1 MVSLK
6 NNRKKLLPWVEDWA
20 SSQDHIRLERN
31 INKLSYNDWF
41 WCHPSAYTLIY
52 YGNSFLSLAI
62 FISASLYFF
71 YREIMLLSI
80 LFGGLTIYALYKLIK
95 KLNLRELNRGKTFYD
110 QYLRDDE
117 LIEVIRQ

>member
-1 MVSLK
+1 
-6 NNRKKLLPWVEDWA
+6 
-20 SSQDHIRLERN
+20 
-31 INKLSYNDWF
+31 
-41 WCHPSAYTLIY
+41 
-52 YGNSFLSLAI
+52 
-62 FISASLYFF
+62 
-71 YREIMLLSI
+71 MLLSI